1 MQTKETRPQPYTICT
16 KNNSAW
22 ITDLHIRPETIN
34 SQEKSERKSNL
45 TSVLAT
51 IFFMWP
57 PRTQATKA
65 KSASGTT
72 PNWKASVQQ
81 KKQYKNENKMYRC
94 EKKFS
99 NHMSHKQLIP
109 QDAYLKMYTA
119 QKQKNKKKNI
129 FPKTYRWPTGT
140 QKMVHITTHQENAN
154 QTTMKCHLTP
164 VSNAFMKEPR
174 NNKCWQGCGGK
185 REPLCSVCGNV
196 SVGSHCWTE

>member
-1 MQTKETRPQPYTICT
+1 MQTKETRPQPYPICT

-22 ITDLHIRPETIN
+22 ITHLHIRPETIN

-119 QKQKNKKKNI
+119 QKQKNKKKH
-129 FPKTYRWPTGT
+129 FPKDLQMTNRYT
-140 QKMVHITTHQENAN
+140 ENAPHHYSSG
-154 QTTMKCHLTP
+154 KCK
-164 VSNAFMKEPR
+164 SNYNEMSPHT
-174 NNKCWQGCGGK
+174 CQ
-185 REPLCSVCGNV
+185 
-196 SVGSHCWTE
+196 